1 MTQKVLATCVAAA
14 AIVAGVAGGMTVAET
29 GLPAVAPAVTP
40 AVTPAVFGTPL
51 PADDVAGVPTTEQL
65 NAVLYGLADPN
76 VSFSAK
82 SYLIEGGIG
91 RVEARAADGMM
102 RNAGAKGQLPLNFSI
117 ADISPVAA
125 GAASATIT
133 ATGPATT
140 PITQRIVFVNQ
151 GGWKLSRAS
160 AGLILSMF

>member
-14 AIVAGVAGGMTVAET
+14 AIVAGVAGWMTVAET

-133 ATGPATT
+133 ATGPATP

>member
-1 MTQKVLATCVAAA
+1 VTQKVLATCVAAA

-133 ATGPATT
+133 ATGPATP

>member
-133 ATGPATT
+133 ATGPATP

>member
-14 AIVAGVAGGMTVAET
+14 AIVAGVAGGITVAET

-76 VSFSAK
+76 VSFSAN

-133 ATGPATT
+133 ATGPATP